1 MSARK
6 STAKAKPRAK
16 AAPPTPPP
24 PKRAATLHA
33 RYILALL
40 LEGRN
45 DQYIHAALDA
55 DDLPCPS
62 DEELD
67 GLRAEFV
74 PKGFKPTTKGAAVA
88 LKRLGLAEYF
98 AKKPVAQ
105 EALVLLRQPRQRE
118 LVEAGLIVGV
128 PTAAIAQTVR
138 RYLKREASVAAIETY
153 RLLYFDTSGATRS
166 QLRVVVHARVRL
178 AVTRAVGDTGDEVA
192 ARRAISGDAR
202 MVAVGMVA
210 SPMAWRLV
218 MMACGFSPG
227 RCEIAD
233 VIESLESTAV
243 VRASE
248 ALLRGEADDERR
260 ASAYVDVLAKLQ
272 QIRASVQTPEVEV
285 AKKLNA
291 FRLVHSVAKLPTI
304 SELAGGTANYTVD
317 VSPPSPAVEEDA
329 VVGSDAVPSPAA
341 E

>member
-98 AKKPVAQ
+98 ARCVQ
-105 EALVLLRQPRQRE
+105 
-118 LVEAGLIVGV
+118 
-128 PTAAIAQTVR
+128 AIR
-138 RYLKREASVAAIETY
+138 
-153 RLLYFDTSGATRS
+153 
-166 QLRVVVHARVRL
+166 H
-178 AVTRAVGDTGDEVA
+178 
-192 ARRAISGDAR
+192 
-202 MVAVGMVA
+202 
-210 SPMAWRLV
+210 
-218 MMACGFSPG
+218 
-227 RCEIAD
+227 
-233 VIESLESTAV
+233 
-243 VRASE
+243 
-248 ALLRGEADDERR
+248 
-260 ASAYVDVLAKLQ
+260 
-272 QIRASVQTPEVEV
+272 
-285 AKKLNA
+285 
-291 FRLVHSVAKLPTI
+291 
-304 SELAGGTANYTVD
+304 
-317 VSPPSPAVEEDA
+317 DA
-329 VVGSDAVPSPAA
+329 VVQDFAA
-341 E
+341 QALQQRVQHEPVRVVDGAGG